1 MIQSFRRL
9 YPYRMLFGEGEDAP
23 SPDVVFASMFFTA
36 AVSAI
41 VALLRL
47 FVLCSQFFVFFH
59 EQQS

>member
-1 MIQSFRRL
+1 
-9 YPYRMLFGEGEDAP
+9 MLFGEGEDAP